1 MSHDKDI
8 SDEDRELF
16 QEAMKGVKP
25 LKPHGS
31 KVFPPSSSIPIRRSL
46 LADSPAFPVHYS
58 LREDIGP
65 EEVIAYA
72 KNGLSEKQL
81 RELKRGPVAIE
92 ATLDLHQMTVDE
104 ALQETQAFLH
114 RVRAQG
120 KRCVRIVHGK
130 GYLSKNN
137 KPLLKSTL
145 NTWLREQ
152 PFVLGFHSCQGRHG
166 GAGAVYVL
174 LKMDLE

>member
-1 MSHDKDI
+1 MNGQI
-8 SDEDRELF
+8 
-16 QEAMKGVKP
+16 
-25 LKPHGS
+25 
-31 KVFPPSSSIPIRRSL
+31 PS
-46 LADSPAFPVHYS
+46 
-58 LREDIGP
+58 P